1 MSLNLHQHVYTKGSG
16 SRTLLL
22 LHGTGGDEHDLIPLA
37 RSLDTEATILSPRGN
52 INENGALRFFRRLAE
67 GVFDLADVER
77 RTRDLAAWLNSAI
90 DHYKINTS
98 ELTAVGYSNGA
109 NTIAAMQLL
118 HPNPVRSSILLR
130 AMITA
135 IPPQLPNL
143 SAARV
148 LMLNGERDAII
159 PLSNAQRLAATFK
172 SAGAKIDQHA
182 LPCGHELIADD
193 LRLAHAWLRSQ
204 PTTH

>member
-1 MSLNLHQHVYTKGSG
+1 MSLTLHQHVYTKGSG
-16 SRTLLL
+16 PRTLLL

-37 RSLDTEATILSPRGN
+37 RSLDPEASILSPRGN
-52 INENGALRFFRRLAE
+52 VSENGALRFFRRLAE

-77 RTRDLAAWLNSAI
+77 RTRDLATWLNSAI
-90 DHYKINTS
+90 DHYKIDTAG
-98 ELTAVGYSNGA
+98 LTAVGYSNGA

-118 HPNPVRSSILLR
+118 HPSPLTRSILLR
-130 AMITA
+130 AMVTA
-135 IPPQLPNL
+135 TPPKLPDL
-143 SAARV
+143 SAAHI

-172 SAGAKIDQHA
+172 TAGAHIDHQS

-193 LRLAHAWLRSQ
+193 LRIAHAWLRSQ
-204 PTTH
+204 PTTL